1 MPDLKGTALS
11 DATIKVSEA
20 GLKIG
25 EVKSEENAEIEK
37 DLIISTVP
45 GAGTKVKGGTEITVV
60 LSRGVETV
68 KVPNVI
74 RRSFSSAKRI
84 IENSGFRVGNVR
96 YEVSTEYNVGI
107 VIRQN
112 PPAGRAVKKGTA
124 IDVVVAT
131 VLE

>member
-1 MPDLKGTALS
+1 MEAPAMAM
-11 DATIKVSEA
+11 ATTP
-20 GLKIG
+20 
-25 EVKSEENAEIEK
+25 
-37 DLIISTVP
+37 IITQSHQAIP
-45 GAGTKVKGGTEITVV
+45 ASGA
-60 LSRGVETV
+60 GVETV

-74 RRSFSSAKRI
+74 HRSFSSAKRI
-84 IENSGFRVGNVR
+84 IENNGFRVGNVR

-112 PPAGRAVKKGTA
+112 PSAGREAKKGTA